1 MAKPVIITAD
11 STFDFSPEMLEKY
24 NVKRLPLTITLDG
37 KSYRDGVDIT
47 PDEIYAFYR
56 ANGKLPKTAAISPGD
71 YKDFFE
77 SFTKQGYAVV
87 HINLSTGLSV
97 THNNALLAAEELED
111 VYPID
116 SKNLSTGIG
125 LIVLRACEMR
135 DSGMEAKAIAAELEK
150 IVPLSRASFIL
161 DTLEFLHKGGRCSGV
176 AALGANLLKLKPC
189 IEVTD
194 GKMTVGKKYRG
205 KLAQVMEK
213 YTREKLSGR
222 DDIDLSRVFITH
234 SGISDEIIDL
244 VKKVIEEECNFKEI
258 FVTRAGCTISSHCG
272 PNTLG
277 VLFMVKE

>member
-1 MAKPVIITAD
+1 MAKPVVITAD
-11 STFDFSPEMLEKY
+11 STFDFSPEMMKKY
-24 NVKRLPLTITLDG
+24 NVKSHPLTITLDG

-47 PDEIYAFYR
+47 PDEIYSFYR
-56 ANGKLPKTAAISPGD
+56 KNGKLPKTAAISPGE

-77 SFTKQGYAVV
+77 SFTKKGYAVV
-87 HINLSTGLSV
+87 HVNLSTGLSV
-97 THNNALLAAEELED
+97 THNNALLAAQELED

-135 DSGMEAKAIAAELEK
+135 DSGMQAKAIAAELER

-161 DTLEFLHKGGRCSGV
+161 DTLEFLYKGGRCSGV

-189 IEVTD
+189 IEVVD

-205 KLAQVMEK
+205 KLETVMEQ
-213 YTREKLSGR
+213 YTRDKLAGR

-234 SGISDEIIDL
+234 SGISEEIIER
-244 VKKVIEEECNFKEI
+244 VKKIITENCNFKEI
-258 FVTRAGCTISSHCG
+258 LITRAGCTISSHCG